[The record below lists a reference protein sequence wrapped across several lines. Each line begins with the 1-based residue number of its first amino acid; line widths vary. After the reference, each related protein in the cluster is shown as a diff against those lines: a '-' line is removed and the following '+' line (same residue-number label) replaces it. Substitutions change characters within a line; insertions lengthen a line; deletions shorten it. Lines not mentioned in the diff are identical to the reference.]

1 MAISSLVRPE
11 QKPKLPFDPGQTAE
25 LFGEVLGILGFV
37 VDDAVR
43 QELAKDT
50 DNLATRLATAKFAG
64 QAVTGEAV
72 LNIPY
77 SLLTTAELIEG
88 IDSADSRKFR
98 GANQGKK
105 FLEAVIFHELWTPG
119 TEVDSYTDEELGA
132 ASGKLTTVRFLVNN
146 RLKNSNNKGDSA
158 EPLLHFLG
166 DPFDAKYAKDSQQT
180 QLDKIAATKTDFQR
194 AYPQLELRAASHR
207 EITVLGLMR
216 RICGQP
222 MPIEWG
228 FMCDGN
234 LPRKTVGGGSIV
246 ASVDSDG
253 GQAYFDGG
261 NGSAYDDA
269 GVGLSAGLVS
279 DRIEL

>member
-1 MAISSLVRPE
+1 MAVSSLARPE
-11 QKPKLPFDPGQTAE
+11 QKPALPFDPGQTAE

-50 DNLATRLATAKFAG
+50 DDLATRLATAKFAG

-105 FLEAVIFHELWTPG
+105 FSEADVFHELWTPS
-119 TEVDSYTDEELGA
+119 TEAGGYTDEELGA
-132 ASGKLTTVRFLVNN
+132 ASGKFTTVRFLVNN
-146 RLKNSNNKGDSA
+146 PLNNGNNKGESA
-158 EPLLHFLG
+158 EPLLYFLE
-166 DPFDAKYAKDSQQT
+166 DPFDVKYATYGQQT
-180 QLDKIAATKTDFQR
+180 QLDKIAATKADFER
-194 AYPQLELRAASHR
+194 AHPQLELRAAAHR
-207 EITVLGLMR
+207 EIAVLGLMR

-222 MPIEWG
+222 MP
-228 FMCDGN
+228 MSCSYMRDGN
-234 LPRKTVGGGSIV
+234 LPRKTVDGYSFV
-246 ASVDSDG
+246 AGVRSDD
-253 GQAYFDGG
+253 GQACFGG
-261 NGSAYDDA
+261 DVGRASGGA
-269 GVGLSAGLVS
+269 GVGLSAGLAS

>member
-1 MAISSLVRPE
+1 MAVSSLARPE
-11 QKPKLPFDPGQTAE
+11 QKPALPFDPGQTAE

-50 DNLATRLATAKFAG
+50 DDLATRLATAKFAG

-105 FLEAVIFHELWTPG
+105 FLEAVVFHELWTPS
-119 TEVDSYTDEELGA
+119 TEVDSYTDEQLGA

-146 RLKNSNNKGDSA
+146 PHKNSKNKGYSA

-180 QLDKIAATKTDFQR
+180 QLDKTAATKADFRR
-194 AYPQLELRAASHR
+194 AYPQLELRAAAHR
-207 EITVLGLMR
+207 EIAVLGLKR

-228 FMCDGN
+228 FMYDGN
-234 LPRKTVGGGSIV
+234 LPRKTVGGDSVVACVGSR
-246 ASVDSDG
+246 D
-253 GQAYFDGG
+253 GQAFFNLDD
-261 NGSAYDDA
+261 GSACGFA
-269 GVGLSAGLVS
+269 GVGLSAGLAS